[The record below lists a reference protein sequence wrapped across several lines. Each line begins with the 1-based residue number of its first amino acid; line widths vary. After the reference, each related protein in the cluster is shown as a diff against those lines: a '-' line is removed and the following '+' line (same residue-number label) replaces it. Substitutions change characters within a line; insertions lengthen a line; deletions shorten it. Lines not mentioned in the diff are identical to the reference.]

1 MTARK
6 TNRTPIDIAPFIEDV
21 AAAGRLAAEAR
32 GVTLIVPSVED
43 GLMMEGDQ
51 RVLAAVIANLLQ
63 NAFKFTRPHSRVTLR
78 VVASAERLL
87 IEVEDECGGLPG
99 VGDVDEM
106 PATFEQRGADRSGL
120 GVGLA
125 FSRWGAE
132 ANGWPAIRAQPAGQ
146 GMRFYRGPTAVS
158 SPRDHMIVT

>member
-106 PATFEQRGADRSGL
+106 PATFEQRGADRSGWVL
-120 GVGLA
+120 DWPSAAGERKRTGGRLYARNRPAKGCVFTVDLPRSPVLA
-125 FSRWGAE
+125 
-132 ANGWPAIRAQPAGQ
+132 I
-146 GMRFYRGPTAVS
+146 T
-158 SPRDHMIVT
+158 